1 MLTRLIS
8 ALILTV
14 VATLALSACDR
25 PQQPPAIEN
34 AEIRN
39 VTENA
44 APALTNGGESEEQAN
59 TASPNTSPANEAG
72 LPTAFLGRWGMTEAD
87 CDVGRSDTKGLVTV
101 SGDTLKFYESLGK
114 LMSMKTV
121 SPMEVNA
128 SFAFSGE
135 GQNWNKD
142 MTLKL
147 ENGGTTL
154 VRIEKDPAATFRHKK
169 C

>member
-8 ALILTV
+8 ATSLTAA
-14 VATLALSACDR
+14 ATLALSACDR

-34 AEIRN
+34 ALIRN

-44 APALTNGGESEEQAN
+44 APAATNSVEPEEVAN
-59 TASPNTSPANEAG
+59 TASPVTSSADATG
-72 LPTAFLGRWGMTEAD
+72 LPPAFQGRWGMTEAD
-87 CDVGRSDTKGLVTV
+87 CDVSRADNKGLVTV
-101 SGDTLKFYESLGK
+101 SGDSLKFYESLGK
-114 LMSMKTV
+114 LESMKAV
-121 SPMEVNA
+121 SPMEINA

-135 GQNWNKD
+135 GQSWNKD

-147 ENGGTTL
+147 DNGGTTL
-154 VRIEKDPAATFRHKK
+154 VRVEKDPAATFRHKK